1 MLIELVDYVP
11 GAEKTPAL
19 LLQIQESSVTVR
31 DLIRFRVEA
40 EVDRQNFVDELA
52 QQQTNEWDAETRRRQ
67 ARWLVTPNPAEV
79 ALNGER
85 GAFGA
90 GTKPYLE
97 VHNNPNPTPN
107 PKAQPCLDIEA
118 MVQTAWNG
126 FEENAYLVLIDDG
139 QANALDDVLTLREAS
154 EVVFVRLT
162 PLVGG

>member
-1 MLIELVDYVP
+1 MLIELVDYIP

-19 LLQIQESSVTVR
+19 LLQIQESTVTVR

-40 EVDRQNFVDELA
+40 EVDRQNFVVELA
-52 QQQTNEWDAETRRRQ
+52 QQQTNAWDAETRRRQ

-97 VHNNPNPTPN
+97 VQNNPS
-107 PKAQPCLDIEA
+107 PKAQPCFDIEA

-139 QANALDDVLTLREAS
+139 QANALDDVLTLREAT